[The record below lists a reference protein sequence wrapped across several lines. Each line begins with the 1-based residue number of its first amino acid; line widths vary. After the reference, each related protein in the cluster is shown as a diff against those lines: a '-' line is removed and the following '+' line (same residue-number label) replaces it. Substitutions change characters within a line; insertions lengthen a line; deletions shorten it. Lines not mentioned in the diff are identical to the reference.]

1 LLIPAVVTAVRCS
14 KPVCPKEQI
23 AVRRQAAPRVWAYGC
38 NATAEHAAV
47 HHCCVDK
54 EICTRTCGMSWGR
67 CQGLFDKC
75 ATKACEY
82 DERCMLAAEVADAL
96 ISGGGSHWD
105 VCKKYRESQH
115 DLCECVPLKSSKDG
129 ANERLKSF
137 YAAYKPDKLDED
149 GNVQG
154 AQEIWQRWRGREPEL
169 FLELT
174 RKYSAEAVEFRAR
187 VGPIVG
193 NALDVEDEQ
202 ARQREEAEALAR
214 KRAEEELAYQLRRS
228 QAEEEL
234 LRKDKE
240 KELERFRAEEERAT
254 IREKVLQLRTD
265 KAAAIFAEDYRRA
278 KALKAQIKELDP
290 HDEF

>member
-1 LLIPAVVTAVRCS
+1 M
-14 KPVCPKEQI
+14 
-23 AVRRQAAPRVWAYGC
+23 G
-38 NATAEHAAV
+38 
-47 HHCCVDK
+47 
-54 EICTRTCGMSWGR
+54 
-67 CQGLFDKC
+67 
-75 ATKACEY
+75 
-82 DERCMLAAEVADAL
+82 
-96 ISGGGSHWD
+96 
-105 VCKKYRESQH
+105 
-115 DLCECVPLKSSKDG
+115 
-129 ANERLKSF
+129 
-137 YAAYKPDKLDED
+137 PDKLDED